1 MKLNWRVYSM
11 VFISGLIYFF
21 IGYYC
26 DRSSWEFLI
35 PSIGLLFL
43 AYWNLVEYKSK
54 PLFRPDHKLFN
65 DYPILWVAIAF
76 RCLFLFSVPV
86 LSDDYYRFI
95 WDGWLS
101 VNGINPFLYTPSE
114 VIAMPES
121 IARGFTYDW
130 FSELNSPAYY
140 SVYPSVSQYIYAISA
155 YVGGG
160 NAIGSILVLRC
171 IILIAEIGTIILLPR
186 LLYSLN
192 ISRKA
197 SFIYAFNPLV
207 IIELTGNLHLEGV
220 LLFFLVLS
228 IYLLQKGEWVF
239 SAIAM
244 AIAISTKL
252 IPLIFLPAIIPYI
265 GWRRSLKYFSVIV
278 LLFLFLFYP
287 FYTSRLTSHFMSSV
301 ELYFK
306 NFEFNASIYYIVRE
320 LGYMITGFNQIAII
334 APVLGITG
342 FLLILF
348 ISLRG
353 KTIAMKDFLKKLL
366 LVATSYYLLATVVH
380 PWYLSTLILLAVFLH
395 GNRYV
400 ILWSCLVYIS
410 YITYRDQSYTEE
422 IWLTLLAYLPVYYF
436 LIKDVFLQ
444 KGLIPRSTKKEVAAR

>member
-11 VFISGLIYFF
+11 VFISGLLYLF

-35 PSIGLLFL
+35 PSIGLLFF
-43 AYWNLVEYKSK
+43 AYWNLVKSK
-54 PLFRPDHKLFN
+54 STPLFRPDHKLFN
-65 DYPILWVAIAF
+65 DYPILWAAIAF
-76 RCLFLFSVPV
+76 RCLFLFSVPA

-95 WDGWLS
+95 WDGWLT

-114 VIAMPES
+114 VVAMSES
-121 IARGFTYDW
+121 IAKGFTYDW

-160 NAIGSILVLRC
+160 NVIGSILVLRC
-171 IILIAEIGTIILLPR
+171 VILIAEVGTIILLPR

-228 IYLLQKGEWVF
+228 IYLLQKGKWIF

-244 AIAISTKL
+244 AVAISTKL
-252 IPLIFLPAIIPYI
+252 IPLIFLPAFIPFI
-265 GWRRSLKYFSVIV
+265 GWRRSIKYFSVIALV
-278 LLFLFLFYP
+278 FSLLFYP
-287 FYTSRLTSHFMSSV
+287 FYTSRLITHFMSSI
-301 ELYFK
+301 ELYFQ

-320 LGYMITGFNQIAII
+320 LGYVLTGFNQIGII
-334 APVLGITG
+334 APILGITS
-342 FLLILF
+342 FLVILF

-353 KTIAMKDFLKKLL
+353 TTIGIKYFLKRLL
-366 LVATSYYLLATVVH
+366 LASTAYFLLATVVH
-380 PWYLSTLILLAVFLH
+380 PWYLSTLILLAVFFH
-395 GNRYV
+395 GNRY
-400 ILWSCLVYIS
+400 IIIWSCLAYLS
-410 YITYRDQSYTEE
+410 YITYRDQSYTEQ

-436 LIKDVFLQ
+436 LVKDVYLDRV
-444 KGLIPRSTKKEVAAR
+444 LMPRSIKKEAQAH